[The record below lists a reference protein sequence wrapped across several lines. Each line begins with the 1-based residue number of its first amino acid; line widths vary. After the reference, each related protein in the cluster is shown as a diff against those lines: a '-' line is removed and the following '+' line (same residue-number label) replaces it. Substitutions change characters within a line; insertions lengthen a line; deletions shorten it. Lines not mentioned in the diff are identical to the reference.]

1 MTNQNKI
8 ISGKIQTPLG
18 EMLACVS
25 DKGLSLLEFTDRKKY
40 DRQISALKKYL
51 KSEAI
56 PGNHPFLEQVTKEM
70 NEYFDGT
77 RKTFDIP
84 LFQVG
89 TEFQKRVW
97 EGLLQ
102 IPYGKTL
109 SYSGLAK
116 KIGKPKAVRALAN
129 ANAANKIAIIIPCHR
144 VIGAD
149 GSLTGY
155 ASGLDKKK
163 FLLDLEIN

>member
-40 DRQISALKKYL
+40 DRQISGLKKYL

-56 PGNHPFLEQVTKEM
+56 PGNHLFLEQVTKEM

-149 GSLTGY
+149 GTLTGY

>member
-25 DKGLSLLEFTDRKKY
+25 DNGLSLLEFTDRKKY
-40 DRQISALKKYL
+40 DRQISGLEKYL
-51 KSEAI
+51 NIEVI
-56 PGNHPFLEQVTKEM
+56 PGNHPFLEQVTNEM
-70 NEYFDGT
+70 NEYFAGK
-77 RKTFDIP
+77 RKGFDIP
-84 LFQVG
+84 LFQIG

-97 EGLLQ
+97 EGLIQ

-109 SYSGLAK
+109 SYSDLAK

-149 GSLTGY
+149 GTLTGY

>member
-1 MTNQNKI
+1 MNNQNII

-25 DKGLSLLEFTDRKKY
+25 DKGLSLLEFTNRKKY
-40 DRQISALKKYL
+40 ERQISGLKKYL
-51 KSEAI
+51 KIKVI

-70 NEYFDGT
+70 NEYFAGK

-84 LFQVG
+84 LFQIG

-149 GSLTGY
+149 GTLTGY